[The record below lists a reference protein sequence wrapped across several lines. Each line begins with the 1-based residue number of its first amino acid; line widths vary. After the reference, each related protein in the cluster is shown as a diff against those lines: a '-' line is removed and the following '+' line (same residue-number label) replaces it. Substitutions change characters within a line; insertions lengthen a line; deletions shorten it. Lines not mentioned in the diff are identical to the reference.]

1 MGKFTTLLITGENI
15 QYNTDKEVLTR
26 LRRIKQEGGL
36 KKYNF
41 IERSFNTR
49 KQVDVYMQAVKDV
62 NSFNAF
68 VTDNPDTIAEVKQVV
83 KEIYDVW
90 GKRGRESAKK
100 LLEKVFN
107 PKYREYVLGK
117 TVDMDGYPIK

>member
-100 LLEKVFN
+100 LLEK
-107 PKYREYVLGK
+107 
-117 TVDMDGYPIK
+117 

>member
-1 MGKFTTLLITGENI
+1 MGKYNTMLITGENI

-36 KKYNF
+36 KFYEF

-62 NSFNAF
+62 SSFNAY
-68 VTDNPDTIAEVKQVV
+68 VTDNPDTIAEVKNII
-83 KEIYDVW
+83 KEIY
-90 GKRGRESAKK
+90 ESFTHKK
-100 LLEKVFN
+100 
-107 PKYREYVLGK
+107 
-117 TVDMDGYPIK
+117 

>member
-15 QYNTDKEVLTR
+15 QYNTDKEMLTR

-36 KKYNF
+36 KEYNF

-49 KQVDVYMQAVKDV
+49 KQVDIYLQAVKDV
-62 NSFNAF
+62 NSYDAY

-83 KEIYDVW
+83 KEIYEAW
-90 GKRGRESAKK
+90 RKKGNEMAKK
-100 LLEKVFN
+100 LLES
-107 PKYREYVLGK
+107 
-117 TVDMDGYPIK
+117 